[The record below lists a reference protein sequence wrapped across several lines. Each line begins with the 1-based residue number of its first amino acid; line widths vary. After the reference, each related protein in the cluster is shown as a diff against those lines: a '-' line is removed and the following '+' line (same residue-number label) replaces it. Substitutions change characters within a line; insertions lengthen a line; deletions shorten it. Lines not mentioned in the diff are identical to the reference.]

1 VAGAAGP
8 TGPAGAAGAT
18 GAAGL
23 AGAAGP
29 TGVTGPA
36 GRINNNFTY
45 ALLASAANITIPD
58 NETTTNIQVDNT
70 IFSPNIL
77 LPHSTV
83 IGAGTVISISVQ
95 NWAADANIIA
105 VGPQSGDE
113 LLAPGEGQNA
123 NPSGVVTPGTFWT
136 LIYSCEVLSDGHGH
150 WYFLSNN

>member
-1 VAGAAGP
+1 
-8 TGPAGAAGAT
+8 
-18 GAAGL
+18 
-23 AGAAGP
+23 
-29 TGVTGPA
+29 
-36 GRINNNFTY
+36 
-45 ALLASAANITIPD
+45 
-58 NETTTNIQVDNT
+58 VDNT